1 MASACGWWCSRAA
14 RRARGDG
21 SRSAATWPPIS
32 ARHAH
37 VEVLRD
43 FAERPGSGI
52 AVTLVTPR
60 PRLVYT
66 GMVPG
71 VIAGHYRLEDCAI
84 DVEALARRANARFV
98 LGAIFRVDSA
108 NRRVHCADGETVD
121 YDILSLDVG
130 SRVAVG
136 GAVGVEQHATPV
148 RPSETLMKGWADVM
162 SHARAAK
169 IGSVTIVGGGAA
181 GVELALAMEYRL
193 RRETPQA
200 PPHVR
205 IVADTA
211 TILPQ
216 SPAGARRRLMLALG
230 RRGIGVHVSSTVIEV
245 GADFVRLDKGLVF
258 ASDATFW
265 ATGASAPPW
274 LASSG
279 HDMLQSVTDRDVFA
293 AGDCASPEGRALPK
307 AGVFAV
313 RAAPVLA
320 ANLRAAAH
328 GSALTRFA
336 TSPRYL
342 ALVSTGRRH
351 AVGMWGSL
359 SFQGWWAWRWK
370 DRIDRTFVAR
380 YAEPAPHRR

>member
-1 MASACGWWCSRAA
+1 MKRLVLAG
-14 RRARGDG
+14 GG
-21 SRSAATWPPIS
+21 
-32 ARHAH
+32 HAH
-37 VEVLRD
+37 IEVLRD
-43 FAERPGSGI
+43 LAERPGSGI
-52 AVTLVTPR
+52 SVTLVTPR
-60 PRLVYT
+60 PHFVYT

-84 DVEALARRANARFV
+84 DLEALARRANARFV
-98 LGAIFRVDSA
+98 QGAIFRIDA
-108 NRRVHCADGETVD
+108 QNRRVHCADGETVD
-121 YDILSLDVG
+121 YDMLSLDVG
-130 SRVAVG
+130 SRVGVG
-136 GAVGVEQHATPV
+136 AALGVEQHATPA
-148 RPSETLMKGWADVM
+148 RPMETLMKGWAGVM
-162 SHARAAK
+162 SRTQEGK

-181 GVELALAMEYRL
+181 GVELALAMEHRL

-205 IVADTA
+205 VVTDSD

-216 SPAGARRRLMLALG
+216 LPAGARRRLKLALG
-230 RRGIGVHVSSTVIEV
+230 RRDIGVHVSSTVVEV
-245 GADFVRLDKGLVF
+245 GADFVRLDQGLVF

-279 HDMLQSVTDRDVFA
+279 LATDARGFLLVNDALQSVTDRDVFA
-293 AGDCASPEGRALPK
+293 AGDCASQEGRALPK

-313 RAAPVLA
+313 RAAPILA

-328 GSALTRFA
+328 GGALMPFA
-336 TSPRYL
+336 TSPRHL
-342 ALVSTGRRH
+342 ALVSTGGRH
-351 AVGMWGSL
+351 AVGAWGSL

-370 DRIDRTFVAR
+370 DRIDRAFVAR

>member
-1 MASACGWWCSRAA
+1 MKKLLLAG
-14 RRARGDG
+14 GG
-21 SRSAATWPPIS
+21 
-32 ARHAH
+32 HAH

-43 FAERPGSGI
+43 LAERPGSGI

-71 VIAGHYRLEDCAI
+71 AIAGHYRLEDCAI
-84 DVEALARRANARFV
+84 DLEALARRANARFV
-98 LGAIFRVDSA
+98 LGAIFRIDSA
-108 NRRVHCADGETVD
+108 NRRVHCADGESVD

-130 SRVAVG
+130 SRIAIG
-136 GAVGVEQHATPV
+136 GAAGVDEHATPA
-148 RPSETLMKGWADVM
+148 RPMETLMKGWADVI
-162 SHARAAK
+162 ARTRSRK
-169 IGSVTIVGGGAA
+169 IGSITVVGGGAA

-193 RRETPQA
+193 RRETPQS

-205 IVADTA
+205 VITDTEV
-211 TILPQ
+211 LVPQ
-216 SPAGARRRLMLALG
+216 FAAGARRRLLLALG
-230 RRGIGVHVSSTVIEV
+230 RRNIGVHVSSTVAEV
-245 GADFVRLDKGLVF
+245 GADFVRLDTGLVF

-279 HDMLQSVTDRDVFA
+279 LAVDAGGFLLTNDMLQSVTDRDVFA
-293 AGDCASPEGRALPK
+293 AGDCATQEGRAHAK

-313 RAAPVLA
+313 RAAPILA

-328 GSALTRFA
+328 GGALERFA

-342 ALVSTGRRH
+342 ALVSTGKRH
-351 AVGMWGSL
+351 AVGVWGSL

-370 DRIDRTFVAR
+370 DRIDRAFVAR
-380 YAEPAPHRR
+380 YAEAAPHRR

>member
-1 MASACGWWCSRAA
+1 MKRLVLAG
-14 RRARGDG
+14 GG
-21 SRSAATWPPIS
+21 
-32 ARHAH
+32 HAH
-37 VEVLRD
+37 IEVLRD
-43 FAERPGSGI
+43 LAERPGSGI
-52 AVTLVTPR
+52 GVTLVNPR
-60 PRLVYT
+60 PRMVYT

-71 VIAGHYRLEDCAI
+71 AIAGHYRLEDCVV
-84 DVEALARRANARFV
+84 DLEALARRANARFV
-98 LGAIFRVDSA
+98 LGAIFRVDSV
-108 NRRVHCADGETVD
+108 NRRVHCADGEILE

-130 SRVAVG
+130 SRVSAG
-136 GAVGVEQHATPV
+136 GAAGVEQHATPV
-148 RPSETLMKGWADVM
+148 RPMETLMKGWADVM
-162 SHARAAK
+162 SHTRAGK
-169 IGSVTIVGGGAA
+169 VGSITVVGGGAA

-193 RRETPQA
+193 RRETPNA

-205 IVADTA
+205 VVTDTGAIV
-211 TILPQ
+211 PEF
-216 SPAGARRRLMLALG
+216 SAGARRRLMLALG
-230 RRGIGVHVSSTVIEV
+230 RGNIGVHVSSRVTEV

-279 HDMLQSVTDRDVFA
+279 LATDARGFLLTNDMLQSVTDRDVFA
-293 AGDCASPEGRALPK
+293 VGDCATREGHPLPK

-328 GSALTRFA
+328 GGALTPFE

-351 AVGMWGSL
+351 AVGVWGSL
-359 SFQGWWAWRWK
+359 SFQGGWAWRWK
-370 DRIDRTFVAR
+370 DRIDRAFIAR
-380 YAEPAPHRR
+380 YAGAAPHRR

>member
-1 MASACGWWCSRAA
+1 
-14 RRARGDG
+14 
-21 SRSAATWPPIS
+21 
-32 ARHAH
+32 
-37 VEVLRD
+37 
-43 FAERPGSGI
+43 
-52 AVTLVTPR
+52 VTLVNPR
-60 PRLVYT
+60 PRFVYT

-71 VIAGHYRLEDCAI
+71 VIAGHYRLEDCAV
-84 DVEALARRANARFV
+84 DLEALARRANARFV
-98 LGAIFRVDSA
+98 PGAIFRIDSA

-130 SRVAVG
+130 SRVVVG
-136 GAVGVEQHATPV
+136 GAVGVEEHATPA
-148 RPSETLMKGWADVM
+148 RPMETLMKGWAGVM
-162 SHARAAK
+162 LRTREGK
-169 IGSVTIVGGGAA
+169 IGSITVVGGGPA

-193 RRETPQA
+193 RRETPHA

-205 IVADTA
+205 VITDTGV
-211 TILPQ
+211 ILPQ
-216 SPAGARRRLMLALG
+216 LSAGARRRLMLALG
-230 RRGIGVHVSSTVIEV
+230 RRDIGVHVSSTVAEV
-245 GADFVRLDKGLVF
+245 GSDFVRLDNGLVF

-279 HDMLQSVTDRDVFA
+279 LAIDARGFILTNDMLQSVTDRDVFA
-293 AGDCASPEGRALPK
+293 AGDCASPEGRSLPK

-328 GSALTRFA
+328 GGALEPFD

-351 AVGMWGSL
+351 AVGAWGSL

-370 DRIDRTFVAR
+370 DRIDRAFVAR